1 MSRPAAASDAQRF
14 SFSTALRAYLARSR
28 MSQEELRRRLAVDGI
43 TASQTTVSGWVSGS
57 SPPPN
62 TVVEAME
69 SHLDLV
75 PGVLTRHLGWLPLS
89 AMDLSPDVETA
100 ILCDELLTPDQ
111 REVLLATYRALITV
125 NRQPRPEPVA
135 ELHKGE

>member
-14 SFSTALRAYLARSR
+14 SFGTAFRAYLARAR
-28 MSQEELRRRLAVDGI
+28 MSQEDLRQRLAADGVAVAQATI
-43 TASQTTVSGWVSGS
+43 SAWSRGETI
-57 SPPPN
+57 PPN
-62 TVVEAME
+62 ATVEAME

-75 PGVLTRHLGWLPLS
+75 PGVLSRHLGWLPLS
-89 AMDLSPDVETA
+89 AVDLAPDVETA

-111 REVLLATYRALITV
+111 REVLLATYRALIGV

-135 ELHKGE
+135 ELHKGK